1 MRHQWFLLAA
11 ILAAGAAAPAQ
22 ADKVLAHSKSL
33 GMSFTAQ
40 GDPWCREDVKIQV
53 TAEDAARF
61 VSDEYLGILQKLGYV
76 LARECPE
83 AQNLTIAGEAA
94 GSSVWRGRAERT
106 NNWIAQS
113 IPMSPSVP
121 ATANARVDAPVAT
134 ATDTEDSAPAQPA
147 AVPAPEPRAASRED
161 PASDPAPA
169 VPAAPPAL
177 EIAGWQPGG
186 LLQVG
191 EGAAS
196 AHEIMSRS
204 DGCRVHVLID
214 VKSQFGPDFKT
225 NRDYECVNG
234 FVHSSPRNHQ
244 MQVQLYYEGQK
255 QPFAHLNGLWLDGFN
270 LDRGMPRQVVARQQV
285 TTRDRWNRTFKAE
298 KLLVWLGED
307 RELRA
312 HYFTTYAYNNHVW
325 RLENSPLIVL
335 TDNPEL
341 KTEPA
346 RTTLARSIA
355 GLYRDYFGYRSTDSF
370 NAVNFVITDKF
381 SLTPFVD
388 YQRNLSAQNP
398 DPAFHK
404 AGRAVRQ
411 RGMPWRVEI
420 STDFE
425 AKRLAFVEAERKR
438 QELERQRLAQL
449 RAQHQASL
457 DGQYQELTNASPY
470 DRVRFYA
477 TLQLAKEQLTRNRI
491 DFTSTR
497 AYRGSVLSGALA
509 FSHPAQYLNQ
519 ADAGRVQLQGPLY
532 LLVEAD
538 DGEIE
543 APYAMQV
550 SHNASGT
557 ELDGW
562 MLIRMEPEF
571 GFEFDG
577 KGRPMFEIAVDQAVA
592 CRTDKCLEEMEAD
605 AMMKA
610 WYEDDDMEFNL
621 AARP

>member
-1 MRHQWFLLAA
+1 MRNQWFLLAA

-33 GMSFTAQ
+33 GMSFSVQ

-61 VSDEYLGILQKLGYV
+61 ASEEYLDILQKLGYV
-76 LARECPE
+76 LVRECPE
-83 AQNLTIAGEAA
+83 AQNLTIGGEAA
-94 GSSVWRGRAERT
+94 GRSVWQGRAERT
-106 NNWIAQS
+106 NNWVAQP
-113 IPMSPSVP
+113 IPVSPPVP
-121 ATANARVDAPVAT
+121 AAAEAGADTPATTTAA
-134 ATDTEDSAPAQPA
+134 TEDSGPAQPA
-147 AVPAPEPRAASRED
+147 TQPPPEPMAASVED
-161 PASDPAPA
+161 PVPEPAPA
-169 VPAAPPAL
+169 APAAPPAL

-191 EGAAS
+191 EGTAR
-196 AHEIMSRS
+196 AHEIMSRA
-204 DGCRVHVLID
+204 DGCRIHVFID

-234 FVHSSPRNHQ
+234 FVHSSPRNNQ
-244 MQVQLYYEGQK
+244 IQAQLYYEGQK
-255 QPFAHLNGLWLDGFN
+255 QPFAYLNGLWLDGFN

-285 TTRDRWNRTFKAE
+285 TTRDQWNRVFTAE

-325 RLENSPLIVL
+325 RLENAPLIVL

-341 KTEPA
+341 KTGPA
-346 RTTLARSIA
+346 STTLASSITE
-355 GLYRDYFGYRSTDSF
+355 LYRNFFGYRSTDSF
-370 NAVNFVITDKF
+370 NVVNFVITDKF
-381 SLTPFVD
+381 SLTPVAD
-388 YQRNLSAQNP
+388 YQRNLNAQNP

-411 RGMPWRVEI
+411 RGMPWMVEI

-438 QELERQRLAQL
+438 QEMERQRLAQL

-457 DGQYQELTNASPY
+457 DRQYQELANASPY

-477 TLQLAKEQLTRNRI
+477 SLQLAKEQLTRNRI

-497 AYRGSVLSGALA
+497 AYPGSALNGALVLA
-509 FSHPAQYLNQ
+509 HPAQYLNQ
-519 ADAGRVQLQGPLY
+519 ADAGRVQLHGPLY

-543 APYAMQV
+543 APYAMKV

-577 KGRPMFEIAVDQAVA
+577 KGRPVFEIAVDQAVA

-621 AARP
+621 AAHP